1 MTKRW
6 LIPLLIAGL
15 FGGKAFADCVPSPDT
30 PAPVIEYF
38 KSFNKPLPERF
49 CAKEDAAPQ
58 ASEESPQEP
67 PQACEDAPEASQ
79 VMAALKDQTTKLG
92 APKLEGKDVVGGKD
106 APVLYFGSTKMN
118 NNVAV
123 VDEVA
128 KKGCQG
134 VAATVF
140 VKDGDE
146 FVRVATTL
154 AKPDKTGRAI
164 GTVLD
169 PGPAPD
175 ALKSGKAY
183 NGDVSLFNKPY
194 VASYE
199 PITDASGAVIGAYF
213 VGIKK

>member
-1 MTKRW
+1 MKSLT
-6 LIPLLIAGL
+6 LSSFA
-15 FGGKAFADCVPSPDT
+15 AFAVAACFLSLFMPMPN
-30 PAPVIEYF
+30 AGH
-38 KSFNKPLPERF
+38 
-49 CAKEDAAPQ
+49 AEDARVTKA
-58 ASEESPQEP
+58 
-67 PQACEDAPEASQ
+67 
-79 VMAALKDQTTKLG
+79 MAALKDQTTKLG
-92 APKLEGKDVVGGKD
+92 APKVEGKDVVGGKN

-123 VDEVA
+123 VDQVVKE
-128 KKGCQG
+128 GGQG

-146 FVRVATTL
+146 FLRVATTL

-169 PGPAPD
+169 PGPALD
-175 ALKSGKAY
+175 ALKSRKVY
-183 NGDVSLFNKPY
+183 NGDVSLFKKPY